1 MNQMLLFPD
10 GAPSVSVHN
19 GRPATTSLE
28 VAKFFGKRHDNVVR
42 DVRSLV
48 ANTPER
54 FHALN
59 FEEMSTPVKIG
70 NGATRSDTVF
80 VLYRDG
86 FTLLVMGYTGPDAM
100 RFKLA
105 YFEAFNAMEAE
116 LAALKGV
123 PAPNKPHTSDLLSS
137 LGLSE
142 DVLSLNRSLR
152 VRLLGI
158 AARIALM
165 DPDQE
170 ERAFAIFGKLCSIV
184 TARGKNVQTGSPAA
198 DFVRERLVPSRGEI
212 QARKLYEAFKDW
224 CYSRDVPPCSMRM
237 FCASLRAFF
246 PVRESNRTYFLCRFR
261 SEADSTE
268 TLSVGEADHA

>member
-54 FHALN
+54 FRALN
-59 FEEMSTPVKIG
+59 FEETS
-70 NGATRSDTVF
+70 RTVHGPNNSERQEVYF
-80 VLYRDG
+80 ILYRDG

-116 LAALKGV
+116 LAALKSV

-165 DPDQE
+165 DPEQE

-198 DFVRERLVPSRGEI
+198 DFARERLAPSREQI
-212 QARKLYEAFKDW
+212 QARNLYEAFKDW

-268 TLSVGEADHA
+268 AFTPEAIA

>member
-54 FHALN
+54 FRALN
-59 FEEMSTPVKIG
+59 FEETS
-70 NGATRSDTVF
+70 RTVHGPNNSERQEVYF
-80 VLYRDG
+80 ILYRDG

-165 DPDQE
+165 DPEQE

-184 TARGKNVQTGSPAA
+184 TARGKNVQAGSPAA
-198 DFVRERLVPSRGEI
+198 EFVRERLVPSR
-212 QARKLYEAFKDW
+212 
-224 CYSRDVPPCSMRM
+224 
-237 FCASLRAFF
+237 
-246 PVRESNRTYFLCRFR
+246 
-261 SEADSTE
+261 
-268 TLSVGEADHA
+268 

>member
-54 FHALN
+54 FRALN
-59 FEEMSTPVKIG
+59 FEETS
-70 NGATRSDTVF
+70 RTVQGPNNSERQEVYF
-80 VLYRDG
+80 ILYRDG

-116 LAALKGV
+116 LAALKSV

-142 DVLSLNRSLR
+142 DVLMLNRSLR

-165 DPDQE
+165 DPEQE

-198 DFVRERLVPSRGEI
+198 DFARERLAPSREQI
-212 QARKLYEAFKDW
+212 QARNLYEAFKDW

-261 SEADSTE
+261 SEADSSE
-268 TLSVGEADHA
+268 ALSVGEADHA